1 MTGGGQTGSGAT
13 DIKEFNNF
21 WHPMLGSPDSD
32 KEMEFQVQ
40 IGSKMFPEIPIRT
53 TAEAFS
59 QLVKCLG
66 VHNSAFHGVA
76 IDTYRYKYHQHIIGI
91 DTEKVLNAG
100 FSGINT
106 RAGDLMSI
114 KAKAINPAGFGANNP
129 TKLYSILHTDNI
141 LEIRDGGV
149 TVYD

>member
-1 MTGGGQTGSGAT
+1 MTGAGHTASDAT
-13 DIKEFNNF
+13 NLKEFNNF
-21 WHPMLGSPDSD
+21 WSALLGSPDQD

-40 IGSKMFPEIPIRT
+40 IGSKMFPEIPIRSN
-53 TAEAFS
+53 AEAFS

-76 IDTYRYKYHQHIIGI
+76 IDAYRYKLHQQIIGI

-100 FSGINT
+100 FTGINT
-106 RAGDLMSI
+106 RAGDLMTI

-129 TKLYSILHTDNI
+129 IKLYSILHTDNV